1 MFNLSVDFE
10 NGEKVRADGNN
21 SFPEKYY
28 KAHNEIEKLL
38 EEIIKVYH
46 EKSK

>member
-21 SFPEKYY
+21 SFPDKYY
-28 KAHNEIEKLL
+28 KAHKEIEKLL

-46 EKSK
+46 ERGK